1 MTSET
6 DRDIARREPQNGV
19 NGSNGTQ
26 AWRFAVHELP
36 ILGAADSLRKAL
48 TSAPHRMPIPRFPRH
63 PEKCGDVEP
72 DPKLLQRNGKPY
84 RTSVTLPVIR
94 RALRGWLP
102 RMSGRA

>member
-1 MTSET
+1 MTTET
-6 DRDIARREPQNGV
+6 DSHIAKRKPQEGV

-26 AWRFAVHELP
+26 GVRFALHELP

-48 TSAPHRMPIPRFPRH
+48 TIAPHRLPFPPFPRH
-63 PEKCGDVEP
+63 PEKFGDVEP
-72 DPKLLQRNGKPY
+72 DPKLLSRNGNPY

-94 RALRGWLP
+94 RALRGWLS